1 MTTPLGQEP
10 QPNPARGGQPRPAPR
25 GAGSGWP
32 ATGQDTRGPGQNR
45 GGQSGQG
52 RGGYPPRGGPPW
64 ENERGPGTSGR
75 GSRDRLDGNDRFDG
89 SDRSAR
95 HGRRPA
101 GAPGSD
107 GPQAGPPPRWVGA
120 MSPRTAIFVL
130 LAATLIG
137 FIGTVLT
144 RHQPGFLLGF
154 CVIAGSI
161 VAALGIRRDAVY
173 LIFPLPAL
181 AIFIA
186 AVLAGAIHDRG
197 IDTSRVELGASFLEW
212 TASVFFS
219 MCAATILVVVIGGA
233 RWLLSRQLVSGQFA
247 PAAGRPNDRGS
258 RAVPPPGHGAGR
270 DPRNVRNNNPWG
282 TADPRSDGNGPGGQR
297 ANRDPRNPRDPWDD
311 RRPPAGSNPPRGNRP
326 GGPNPPGGRGTPPDR
341 DPWSQHSQRDDRG
354 PGNQPPRRDQRPPQ
368 DPWGQR

>member
-10 QPNPARGGQPRPAPR
+10 QQNPARGGQPRPAPR

-32 ATGQDTRGPGQNR
+32 AGGQETRGPGQNR

-52 RGGYPPRGGPPW
+52 RGGYPPRVGPPW
-64 ENERGPGTSGR
+64 ENERGPGIPGQ

-89 SDRSAR
+89 GDRSAR

-101 GAPGSD
+101 EPAAPD
-107 GPQAGPPPRWVGA
+107 GPQARFVGA

-130 LAATLIG
+130 VAATLLG

-144 RHQPGFLLGF
+144 GRQPGFLLGF
-154 CVIAGSI
+154 CVIVGSI
-161 VAALGIRRDAVY
+161 VAALGIRRDAIY

-197 IDTSRVELGASFLEW
+197 IDTSTTELGASFLQW

-247 PAAGRPNDRGS
+247 TSAGPPDGRGS
-258 RAVPPPGHGAGR
+258 SAVPAPGQRAGR
-270 DPRNVRNNNPWG
+270 DPRNVRNDNPWG
-282 TADPRSDGNGPGGQR
+282 TADPWSDRNGPGGQR
-297 ANRDPRNPRDPWDD
+297 ANRDPRNPRDPAGD
-311 RRPPAGSNPPRGNRP
+311 RRPPPGSNPPRGNRP

-341 DPWSQHSQRDDRG
+341 DPRGQPNQRDAWG